1 MGTPYVREAVE
12 DWLAYIGTERQLAAK
27 TSEAYER
34 DFRQFLA
41 FLASHLN
48 RLPDMQQLLALQARD
63 VRAFLASRRS
73 EGVGSRS
80 LARTLS
86 ALRMFYK
93 FLERRGYGKN
103 DAIRAVA
110 LPKLPHSV
118 PKPLTAPK
126 ATALVDGADIVSPDQ
141 PEWIIA
147 RDTAVLALLYG
158 SGLRISEALSLK
170 RKDAPVEGP
179 RHAARD
185 GQGQQDTRRAG
196 AADRARGG
204 RALSQALPD
213 APRVRRSALR
223 RRAWQAA
230 SPRIIQLK
238 IARARAVLG
247 LPETATP
254 HALRHSFATHLL
266 GAGADLR
273 AIQELLGHASLSTTQ
288 GYTEVDR
295 EHLLKT
301 YESAHP
307 RAIRGL
313 RRLAPTPYLTP
324 VKAGPAAPAIVSYSL
339 TFQHFFAL
347 ADCSTDQSVII
358 LD

>member
-1 MGTPYVREAVE
+1 LRVAALAEAAKAQGVQATPYLREAVE
-12 DWLAYIGTERQLAAK
+12 DWLAYLAIERQLATNTA
-27 TSEAYER
+27 EAYER
-34 DFRQFLA
+34 DISQFLA
-41 FLASHLN
+41 FIARTQN
-48 RLPDMQQLLALQARD
+48 KLPDMKQLIALSARD
-63 VRAFLASRRS
+63 VRAFLAARRS

-80 LARTLS
+80 LSRTLS

-126 ATALVDGADIVSPDQ
+126 ATALIDSADIVSPDA
-141 PEWIIA
+141 PEWVLA

-158 SGLRISEALSLK
+158 SGLRISEALGLK
-170 RKDAPVEGP
+170 RKDAPIKGRDMLRVTGKGNKTRVVPVLPIVREAVERYLALLPQKLGSEDP
-179 RHAARD
+179 LFV
-185 GQGQQDTRRAG
+185 GV
-196 AADRARGG
+196 RG
-204 RALSQALPD
+204 REL
-213 APRVRRSALR
+213 
-223 RRAWQAA
+223 
-230 SPRIIQLK
+230 SPRIIQLR
-238 IARARAVLG
+238 IAGARAALG

-295 EHLLKT
+295 EHLLKAYT
-301 YESAHP
+301 RAHP
-307 RAIRGL
+307 RA
-313 RRLAPTPYLTP
+313 
-324 VKAGPAAPAIVSYSL
+324 
-339 TFQHFFAL
+339 
-347 ADCSTDQSVII
+347 
-358 LD
+358 

>member
-1 MGTPYVREAVE
+1 MAEAAKAQGVQGTPYLREAVE
-12 DWLAYIGTERQLAAK
+12 DWLAYLAVERQLATNTA
-27 TSEAYER
+27 EAYER
-34 DFRQFLA
+34 DISQFLA
-41 FLASHLN
+41 FIARAQN
-48 RLPDMQQLLALQARD
+48 KLPDMKQLIALSARD
-63 VRAFLASRRS
+63 VRAFLAARRG

-80 LARTLS
+80 LSRTLS

-126 ATALVDGADIVSPDQ
+126 ATALIDSAEIVSPDA
-141 PEWIIA
+141 PEWVLA

-158 SGLRISEALSLK
+158 SGLRISEALGLK
-170 RKDAPVEGP
+170 RKDAPIKGRDMLRVTGKGNKTRVVPVLPIVREAVERYLALLPQKLGSEDP
-179 RHAARD
+179 LFV
-185 GQGQQDTRRAG
+185 GV
-196 AADRARGG
+196 RGKE
-204 RALSQALPD
+204 L
-213 APRVRRSALR
+213 
-223 RRAWQAA
+223 
-230 SPRIIQLK
+230 SPRIIQLR
-238 IARARAVLG
+238 IAGARTALG

-295 EHLLKT
+295 EHLLKAYT
-301 YESAHP
+301 RAHP
-307 RAIRGL
+307 RA
-313 RRLAPTPYLTP
+313 
-324 VKAGPAAPAIVSYSL
+324 
-339 TFQHFFAL
+339 
-347 ADCSTDQSVII
+347 
-358 LD
+358 

>member
-1 MGTPYVREAVE
+1 MGSPYVREAVE
-12 DWLAYIGTERQLAAK
+12 DWLAYIGTERQLAHK
-27 TSEAYER
+27 TAEAYER
-34 DFRQFLA
+34 DVSQFLA
-41 FLASHLN
+41 FLANHLN
-48 RLPDMQQLLALQARD
+48 RLPDMKQILALQARD
-63 VRAFLASRRS
+63 VRAFLSARRS

-80 LARTLS
+80 LSRTLS

-103 DAIRAVA
+103 DAIRSVA

-118 PKPLTAPK
+118 PKPLTAQK
-126 ATALVDGADIVSPDQ
+126 ATALVDGADVAAAGQS
-141 PEWIIA
+141 EWIIA

-170 RKDAPVEGP
+170 RKDAPTKGRDMLRVTGKGSKTRVVPVLPIAREAVEAYLKLCPMSLGSDDP
-179 RHAARD
+179 LFI
-185 GQGQQDTRRAG
+185 G
-196 AADRARGG
+196 AHGKQ
-204 RALSQALPD
+204 L
-213 APRVRRSALR
+213 
-223 RRAWQAA
+223 

-238 IARARAVLG
+238 IARARGALG

-307 RAIRGL
+307 RA
-313 RRLAPTPYLTP
+313 
-324 VKAGPAAPAIVSYSL
+324 
-339 TFQHFFAL
+339 
-347 ADCSTDQSVII
+347 
-358 LD
+358 

>member
-1 MGTPYVREAVE
+1 LRVAALAEAAKAQGVQATPYLREAVE
-12 DWLAYIGTERQLAAK
+12 DWLAYLAVERQLAAN
-27 TSEAYER
+27 TAEAYER
-34 DFRQFLA
+34 DISQFLA
-41 FLASHLN
+41 FIASAQN
-48 RLPDMQQLLALQARD
+48 KLPDMKQLIALSARD
-63 VRAFLASRRS
+63 VRAFLAARRS

-80 LARTLS
+80 LSRTLS

-126 ATALVDGADIVSPDQ
+126 ATALIDSVDIVSPDT
-141 PEWIIA
+141 PEWVLA

-158 SGLRISEALSLK
+158 SGLRISEALGLK
-170 RKDAPVEGP
+170 RKDAPIKGRDMLRVTGKGNKTRVVPVLPIVREAVERYLALLPQKLGSEDP
-179 RHAARD
+179 LFV
-185 GQGQQDTRRAG
+185 GV
-196 AADRARGG
+196 RG
-204 RALSQALPD
+204 REL
-213 APRVRRSALR
+213 
-223 RRAWQAA
+223 
-230 SPRIIQLK
+230 SPRIIQLR
-238 IARARAVLG
+238 IASARAALG

-295 EHLLKT
+295 EHLLKAYT
-301 YESAHP
+301 RAHP
-307 RAIRGL
+307 RA
-313 RRLAPTPYLTP
+313 
-324 VKAGPAAPAIVSYSL
+324 
-339 TFQHFFAL
+339 
-347 ADCSTDQSVII
+347 
-358 LD
+358 

>member
-1 MGTPYVREAVE
+1 VVQGGKAPAIQATAYVREAVD
-12 DWLAYIGTERQLAAK
+12 DWLAYLRVERHLAAN
-27 TSEAYER
+27 TAEAYAR
-34 DFRQFLA
+34 DVSQFLA
-41 FLASHLN
+41 FLALHCN
-48 RLPDMQQLLALQARD
+48 KLPDMKQLLALRARD
-63 VRAFLASRRS
+63 VRAFLAARRGQ
-73 EGVGSRS
+73 EVGSRS
-80 LARTLS
+80 LARSLS

-103 DAIRAVA
+103 DAIRGVA

-126 ATALVDGADIVSPDQ
+126 ATALVGGADLDGDEA
-141 PEWIIA
+141 PEWVIA

-170 RKDAPVEGP
+170 RRDAPLKGRDMLRVTGKGNKTRVVPVLPIVRE
-179 RHAARD
+179 AVARYLSLCPIKLGSD
-185 GQGQQDTRRAG
+185 DPLFVGV
-196 AADRARGG
+196 RGKQ
-204 RALSQALPD
+204 L
-213 APRVRRSALR
+213 
-223 RRAWQAA
+223 
-230 SPRIIQLK
+230 SPRLIQLRMAK
-238 IARARAVLG
+238 ARAALG

-295 EHLLKT
+295 AHLLKA

-307 RAIRGL
+307 RA
-313 RRLAPTPYLTP
+313 
-324 VKAGPAAPAIVSYSL
+324 
-339 TFQHFFAL
+339 
-347 ADCSTDQSVII
+347 
-358 LD
+358 

>member
-1 MGTPYVREAVE
+1 MAEEASHPRYMGSPYVREAVE

-34 DFRQFLA
+34 DVSQFLA
-41 FLASHLN
+41 FLAVHLN
-48 RLPDMQQLLALQARD
+48 RLPDMPQLLALQARD
-63 VRAFLASRRS
+63 VRAFLAARRG

-80 LARTLS
+80 LSRTLS

-126 ATALVDGADIVSPDQ
+126 ATALVDGADIAAPDA
-141 PEWIIA
+141 PEWIVA

-170 RKDAPVEGP
+170 RKDAPTKGRDMLRVTGKGSKTRVVPVLPIAREAVELYLALCPMGLGSEDP
-179 RHAARD
+179 LFV
-185 GQGQQDTRRAG
+185 G
-196 AADRARGG
+196 AHGKQ
-204 RALSQALPD
+204 L
-213 APRVRRSALR
+213 
-223 RRAWQAA
+223 
-230 SPRIIQLK
+230 SPRIIQLR
-238 IARARAVLG
+238 IAKARAVLG

-273 AIQELLGHASLSTTQ
+273 SIQELLGHASLSTTQ

-301 YESAHP
+301 YQSAHP
-307 RAIRGL
+307 R
-313 RRLAPTPYLTP
+313 T
-324 VKAGPAAPAIVSYSL
+324 
-339 TFQHFFAL
+339 
-347 ADCSTDQSVII
+347 
-358 LD
+358 

>member
-1 MGTPYVREAVE
+1 LAEEATAPGYMGSPYVREAVG
-12 DWLAYIGTERQLAAK
+12 DWLAYLTVERQLAAN
-27 TSEAYER
+27 TAEAYER
-34 DFRQFLA
+34 DISQFLA
-41 FLASHLN
+41 FLAGHFN
-48 RLPDMQQLLALQARD
+48 RLPDMKHLLALQARD
-63 VRAFLASRRS
+63 VRAFLAARRS

-86 ALRMFYK
+86 ALRMFYR

-103 DAIRAVA
+103 DAIRAVS

-126 ATALVDGADIVSPDQ
+126 ATALIDGADIASPDA
-141 PEWIIA
+141 PEWILA

-158 SGLRISEALSLK
+158 SGLRISEALSLQ
-170 RKDAPVEGP
+170 RKDAPIKGRDMLRVTGKGGKTRVVPVLAIVREAVELYLALCPLKLGSDDP
-179 RHAARD
+179 LFV
-185 GQGQQDTRRAG
+185 GV
-196 AADRARGG
+196 RGKQ
-204 RALSQALPD
+204 L
-213 APRVRRSALR
+213 
-223 RRAWQAA
+223 

-238 IARARAVLG
+238 VARARAALG

-295 EHLLKT
+295 AHLLKT
-301 YESAHP
+301 YDSAHP
-307 RAIRGL
+307 RA
-313 RRLAPTPYLTP
+313 
-324 VKAGPAAPAIVSYSL
+324 
-339 TFQHFFAL
+339 
-347 ADCSTDQSVII
+347 
-358 LD
+358 

>member
-1 MGTPYVREAVE
+1 MSDLAEEASHPRYMGSPYVREAVE

-34 DFRQFLA
+34 DVSQFLA
-41 FLASHLN
+41 FLSVHFN
-48 RLPDMQQLLALQARD
+48 RLPDMPHLLALQARD
-63 VRAFLASRRS
+63 VRAFLAARRS

-80 LARTLS
+80 LSRTLS

-126 ATALVDGADIVSPDQ
+126 ATALVDGADIASADQ
-141 PEWIIA
+141 PEWIIV

-170 RKDAPVEGP
+170 RKDAPIKGRDMLRVTGKGSKTRVVPVLPIAREAVEAYLKLCPMGLGSEDP
-179 RHAARD
+179 LFV
-185 GQGQQDTRRAG
+185 GVQGKQ
-196 AADRARGG
+196 
-204 RALSQALPD
+204 L
-213 APRVRRSALR
+213 
-223 RRAWQAA
+223 
-230 SPRIIQLK
+230 SPRIIQLR
-238 IARARAVLG
+238 IAKARAVLG

-273 AIQELLGHASLSTTQ
+273 SIQELLGHASLSTTQ

-301 YESAHP
+301 YQSAHP
-307 RAIRGL
+307 RA
-313 RRLAPTPYLTP
+313 
-324 VKAGPAAPAIVSYSL
+324 
-339 TFQHFFAL
+339 
-347 ADCSTDQSVII
+347 
-358 LD
+358 

>member
-34 DFRQFLA
+34 DVRQFLA
-41 FLASHLN
+41 FLAAHLN

-141 PEWIIA
+141 PEWIVA

-170 RKDAPVEGP
+170 RKDAPVKGRDMLRVTGKGSKTRVVP
-179 RHAARD
+179 VLPIAREAVELYLKLCPMRLGSD
-185 GQGQQDTRRAG
+185 DPLFVG
-196 AADRARGG
+196 AHGKQ
-204 RALSQALPD
+204 L
-213 APRVRRSALR
+213 
-223 RRAWQAA
+223 

-238 IARARAVLG
+238 IAKARAVLG

-301 YESAHP
+301 YERAHP
-307 RAIRGL
+307 RA
-313 RRLAPTPYLTP
+313 
-324 VKAGPAAPAIVSYSL
+324 
-339 TFQHFFAL
+339 
-347 ADCSTDQSVII
+347 
-358 LD
+358 